1 LRALVL
7 AFLCPLTAANPG
19 TPESPPQQVDNV
31 SAFARI
37 YGVARYFYP
46 SDAAASLDWDRFAV
60 YGVALVRAAPDRS
73 GLGAAL
79 RALFSPLGPGIE
91 IGPTLSPPISLAG
104 ASEPLV
110 AWRYL
115 GPALEGNS
123 RGGYSAKRTY
133 RASLAPEAELFE
145 GDEPTPGAHV
155 DLDLGSGLMTRVVLV
170 LTDSQARLN
179 GSVQETSLDALKA
192 ALATVPSPGATPHLD
207 TRLADV
213 VVAWNVF
220 RHFYP
225 YWAEAAVDWDAR
237 LRAQLQTAW
246 SAETRGAHQDA
257 LRALVA
263 DARDGHAG
271 VRDTLVHEERASLP
285 VRFRVLE
292 GSIVITASAVPEAPV
307 GAVVSQFDGLPMAQ
321 KLEKAMRLSSGTTQ
335 WQQVCAE
342 FELAAGRRNTSV
354 ALTVD
359 TATGRRELRLR
370 YDVSEPPSER
380 RPEPLTELEPGVWYV
395 DLTRTNMAQVT
406 PKLKILARARG
417 IVFDVRGNASDAG
430 IEILGHLIDAP
441 EADRWMHVAK
451 LVGPFGQSA
460 GWESYGWNLKPVS
473 PRLTGRIAFLTDGRA
488 ISYTE
493 SVMGYVADLKLG
505 TILGSTTAG
514 TNGGIEF
521 FDVPGGFRLSLSG
534 MRVTRHDGRR
544 PHHLVGIKPDIAV
557 TPTIAGVR
565 AGHDEVLERAMTFM
579 HEEPTKAGGS

>member
-1 LRALVL
+1 M
-7 AFLCPLTAANPG
+7 
-19 TPESPPQQVDNV
+19 
-31 SAFARI
+31 
-37 YGVARYFYP
+37 YGVAR
-46 SDAAASLDWDRFAV
+46 
-60 YGVALVRAAPDRS
+60 VRAAPDRA

-91 IGPTLSPPISLAG
+91 IGPTLSAPISM
-104 ASEPLV
+104 ASANEPLV

-115 GPALEGNS
+115 GPALWRNN
-123 RGGYSAKRTY
+123 RGGYSAKRTH
-133 RASLAPEAELFE
+133 RASLGPEAELFE
-145 GDEPTPGAHV
+145 ADEPTPGAHV
-155 DLDLGSGLMTRVVLV
+155 DLDLGSGLKARVVLV
-170 LTDSQARLN
+170 LTDTQARLDK
-179 GSVQETSLDALKA
+179 VQETSLDALRPM
-192 ALATVPSPGATPHLD
+192 LATVPSPGENPDLD

-237 LRAQLQTAW
+237 LRPQLETAW
-246 SAETRGAHQDA
+246 SAGTRGAHRDA

-271 VRDTLVHEERASLP
+271 VLDVLVAEERASLP

-292 GSIVITASAVPEAPV
+292 GRIVITASAVPEAPV
-307 GAVVSQFDGLPMAQ
+307 GAVVWQFDGLPMAQ

-342 FELAAGRRNTSV
+342 LEFAAGRKNASV

-359 TATGRRELRLR
+359 TPTGRRELRLR
-370 YDVSEPPSER
+370 YDVSQPPLEK

-406 PKLKILARARG
+406 PKLEILGGARG

-430 IEILGHLIDAP
+430 IDILRHLIDAP

-451 LVGPFGQSA
+451 LVGPFGQAA
-460 GWESYGWNLKPVS
+460 GWQSYGWDLKPIS
-473 PRLTGRIAFLTDGRA
+473 PRLKGRIAFLTDGRA

-493 SVMGYVADLKLG
+493 SVMGYVADRKLG
-505 TILGSTTAG
+505 TVLGSTTAG
-514 TNGGIEF
+514 TNGDIVF
-521 FDVPGGFRLSLSG
+521 FGVPGGFRLSLSG
-534 MRVTRHDGRR
+534 TRVTGHDGRR

-557 TPTIAGVR
+557 TPTIAGLR
-565 AGHDEVLERAMTFM
+565 AGRDEVLERALAFI
-579 HEEPTKAGGS
+579 HEERPPKASGF